1 LPKLTYL
8 QLAETAVGDAGLA
21 EIARIKSLEEL
32 DLELLHL
39 SDQGLAQ
46 LVHLQNLKRLNL
58 AMVDVSD
65 EAVTAL
71 QTAVRGLEVLRYR
84 IPGGWPP

>member
-1 LPKLTYL
+1 M
-8 QLAETAVGDAGLA
+8 AETAVGDAGLA
-21 EIARIKSLEEL
+21 EIAKIKSLEEL
-32 DLELLHL
+32 DLELLRI

-46 LVHLQNLKRLNL
+46 LMNLKNLRRLNL
-58 AMVDVSD
+58 AMVVVSD

-71 QTAVRGLEVLRYR
+71 QAAVRGLEVLRWR